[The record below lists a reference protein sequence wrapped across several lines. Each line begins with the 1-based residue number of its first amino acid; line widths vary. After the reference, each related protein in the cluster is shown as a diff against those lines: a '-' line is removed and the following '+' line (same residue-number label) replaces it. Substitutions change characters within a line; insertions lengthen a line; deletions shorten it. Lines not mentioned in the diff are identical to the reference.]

1 VHDSPDINTIS
12 PIEMSP
18 SNFKNLLYALQFSI
32 ALFRTYVA
40 LLSTPSRLQA
50 MGFILAALGGKKIA
64 VSPVNVNRTTFSLIL
79 TQTERHE
86 GVIVV
91 LRISESLYS
100 TGPFSAFS
108 MVSSEF
114 VDDSTVVSVLLTKV
128 SGCKQQ

>member
-32 ALFRTYVA
+32 AFQTYVA

-50 MGFILAALGGKKIA
+50 MGFILAALGDKKIA